1 VAYLRGR
8 LAMRAEFEKDPSRYS
23 LDGLETQAD
32 LNAAIRR
39 LEEFAPT
46 EQQP

>member
-1 VAYLRGR
+1 
-8 LAMRAEFEKDPSRYS
+8 MRAAFERDPGRYS

-39 LEEFAPT
+39 LEQFTPP